1 VTIRAQ
7 RAAEALIVVVAIAAI
22 AVATFGPRSFASAF
36 LDRVLAA
43 FVILFVVTII
53 VVAVRSAR
61 RS

>member
-1 VTIRAQ
+1 VTTRAQ
-7 RAAEALIVVVAIAAI
+7 RAAQALIVAVAIAAI

-36 LDRVLAA
+36 LDRVMAA